1 MCCFSKNQI
10 EKPWYRRNDTDERN
24 DKARRAYQAL
34 MTVTLRKPDSTEY
47 HKFSEEVKRRA
58 REQYGD
64 HIYGKEEVIEGGGR
78 ERGRESG
85 RDI

>member
-1 MCCFSKNQI
+1 
-10 EKPWYRRNDTDERN
+10 
-24 DKARRAYQAL
+24 

-64 HIYGKEEVIEGGGR
+64 HIYGKEEVR
-78 ERGRESG
+78 ERGEREG
-85 RDI
+85 ERERE